1 MKATGI
7 VRHVDSLG
15 RVVLP
20 KELRS
25 TMDIAEHTPL
35 EIYSDGD
42 KIVLKKYAPGCVFTG
57 QEDDLILFKGKLV
70 SKAAIE
76 EMAAAAGLSE

>member
-15 RVVLP
+15 RIVLP

-25 TMDIAEHTPL
+25 TLDIAEHTPL

-42 KIVLKKYAPGCVFTG
+42 KIVLKKYAPGCIFTG
-57 QEDDLILFKGKLV
+57 QEDDLILFKGKLISRAV
-70 SKAAIE
+70 IQ
-76 EMAAAAGLSE
+76 EMAASAGIE